1 MNDQELYMFD
11 DCYLK
16 PAATTELSFNTILFN
31 SYKKYLTTSV
41 RNCEIQALRNNSDFF
56 LVNDISLGASNTKY
70 TNCYIP
76 KQNATSPSVIGDNSI
91 IERAFNLFS
100 TTFNP
105 FTKQTSTIDTC
116 DNLLYNSA
124 FAAGDQ
130 KCFKYSLDKKIYA
143 PKQYYAYY
151 KKPILNESNRNII
164 TQDPAVYKNYIVP
177 LKTYEGLIMIDTVNF
192 ANNGALANSFKE
204 YICLPSRG
212 NEIYLDTQIIKL
224 KQFYESLFNRLDDIT
239 RDISSV
245 NYLNKFDEETIIA
258 LNVRIKDRNKELNN
272 LLGFGGANN
281 GRLDDTTFLT
291 QFKIVENII
300 LILIIISV
308 IFLYNKMRKK

>member
-1 MNDQELYMFD
+1 MNNQELFMFD

-16 PAATTELSFNTILFN
+16 PAATTELSFNSTLFN
-31 SYKKYLTTSV
+31 SYKKYRTTSV

-56 LVNDISLGASNTKY
+56 LVNDISLGPSNIKY

-76 KQNATSPSVIGDNSI
+76 KQDSAQPSVIGDNSI
-91 IERAFNLFS
+91 IEKAFNLFN

-116 DNLLYNSA
+116 NNLLYNNA
-124 FAAGDQ
+124 FAVGDQ
-130 KCFKYSLDKKIYA
+130 KCFKYSVDKKIYA

-164 TQDPAVYKNYIVP
+164 IQDPALYKNYIVP
-177 LKTYEGLIMIDTVNF
+177 LKAYEGLIMIDTVNF
-192 ANNGALANSFKE
+192 ANNGALATSFRD
-204 YICLPSRG
+204 YICNPSRS

-224 KQFYESLFNRLDDIT
+224 KQFYESLFNRLDDIS
-239 RDISSV
+239 RDISSI
-245 NYLNKFDEETIIA
+245 NYLNKFDTETIIA

-300 LILIIISV
+300 LILIIISAL
-308 IFLYNKMRKK
+308 FLYNKMRKK